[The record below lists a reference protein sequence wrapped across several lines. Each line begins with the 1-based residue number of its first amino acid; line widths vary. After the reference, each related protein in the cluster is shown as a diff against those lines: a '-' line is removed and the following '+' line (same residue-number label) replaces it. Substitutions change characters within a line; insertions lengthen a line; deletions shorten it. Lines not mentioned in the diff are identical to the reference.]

1 MMNRHEFEASVTSPD
16 SMNYWLSKTKR
27 EVAELL
33 GNDVGNMVGFDQRNP
48 HHCFDLFS
56 HSLHAVKS
64 IQRRTASL
72 PACERN
78 LLLCAAFFHDIGKIE
93 CAMDRGDRLVFYGHS
108 KKSAEITRPILN
120 EMGYLPMEISEVCF
134 YIAHHDDFIS
144 FVTPQ
149 EFKKSKNRFHREINK
164 NNIMGHIREKEAMLG
179 NRPNAIWYRR
189 SHWDSLCVLCLADAD
204 AQSLLVKQN
213 GKVIDSRKHKQ
224 AKIAKIRSIIAALSC

>member
-1 MMNRHEFEASVTSPD
+1 MKGKVEFMKKVNAIFEMMSAASISGFFGKTVYVFKVDGKQIKYNFNRFLAGNNPD
-16 SMNYWLSKTKR
+16 MHTEGILT
-27 EVAELL
+27 L
-33 GNDVGNMVGFDQRNP
+33 ND
-48 HHCFDLFS
+48 
-56 HSLHAVKS
+56 
-64 IQRRTASL
+64 
-72 PACERN
+72 
-78 LLLCAAFFHDIGKIE
+78 
-93 CAMDRGDRLVFYGHS
+93 
-108 KKSAEITRPILN
+108 
-120 EMGYLPMEISEVCF
+120 
-134 YIAHHDDFIS
+134 HDDFIS